1 MRRPSFVGLL
11 GIGQICAW
19 GTLYYSFPQ
28 LSAAM
33 GAEFDWSGAQLY
45 GALTVGLVLSGVASY
60 PVGRA
65 IDRGHG
71 RWLMTSAALAAAL
84 LLAAWSRVTSLTGFY
99 LVVAMLGAVQAAT
112 LYEAAFAVVGRRV
125 GPENARAGITHLTL
139 WGGFASTV
147 FVPLVEW
154 LLQSWGWRPALLV
167 LAAINLLVCAP
178 LHALLIRPTL
188 DRANTVSPVPGST
201 SDGDE
206 ADFRPFASPTFWW
219 ISLCFVAHAGV
230 MSAFVFHL
238 YPLLLERG
246 LDTAGVVSV
255 IAVIGPA
262 QVAGRMAVAA
272 MAARAS
278 IGSLGGVTVVGLLA
292 GFAALAL
299 VPATLPAMLLFSAAI
314 GAANGVLTIVRG
326 LIVPELLTRRGYG
339 AINGL
344 IAAPSHLARAL
355 APIAAAFLWDRS
367 GSYQAVMAALVGG
380 ALLMSAAYWFALQM
394 RPGMQRAPAR

>member
-1 MRRPSFVGLL
+1 MSDRSFIMAL
-11 GIGQICAW
+11 GIAQICAW

-28 LSAAM
+28 ISAAM
-33 GAEFDWSGAQLY
+33 GTEFGWTGAQQY
-45 GALTVGLVLSGVASY
+45 GALSLGLVLSGAASY

-71 RWLMTSAALAAAL
+71 RWMMTAAAVAAAI

-99 LVVAMLGAVQAAT
+99 LVVALLGAVQAAT
-112 LYEAAFAVVGRRV
+112 LYEAAFAVVSRRT
-125 GPENARAGITHLTL
+125 GPEKARAGITQLTL
-139 WGGFASTV
+139 WGGFASTA
-147 FVPLVEW
+147 FVPMIEW
-154 LLQSWGWRPALLV
+154 LLNAGGWRPALLV

-178 LHALLIRPTL
+178 LHALVIRP
-188 DRANTVSPVPGST
+188 DRDRGGALGFVPDSSSAGF
-201 SDGDE
+201 DAG
-206 ADFRPFASPTFWW
+206 FRPLASPAFWW
-219 ISLCFVAHAGV
+219 IALCFVAHAGV

-238 YPLLLERG
+238 YPILLERG

-272 MAARAS
+272 LARNAS
-278 IGSLGGVTVVGLLA
+278 IGSLGGVTVLA
-292 GFAALAL
+292 LFASFAALAVL
-299 VPATLPAMLLFSAAI
+299 PATLPGLLVLSGAI

-326 LIVPELLTRRGYG
+326 LIVPELLTRRDYG

-355 APIAAAFLWDRS
+355 APIAAAVLWDRS
-367 GSYQAVMAALVGG
+367 GSYEVVIAALVAG
-380 ALLMSAAYWFALQM
+380 ALLMSVAYWVALQV
-394 RPGMQRAPAR
+394 RPQMQRVSAR